1 MYGCANWCHETS
13 LTLSIDNW
21 LNAVCHCQCRFPHST
36 LHFYHPDMHF
46 CESCLSM
53 IINYLTSSIHF
64 SPILKEN
71 FYHLFAPILCWYVQR
86 SGAILRN
93 QPWSANVNTQKKMV
107 SKQILNNICLL
118 PFAFT
123 FKKMQT
129 QYWLCR
135 SKHMYACLLALTKLL
150 CLLAQH
156 IDAEMSQ
163 NMPIAWHVWQK

>member
-1 MYGCANWCHETS
+1 MESAIANAISH
-13 LTLSIDNW
+13 
-21 LNAVCHCQCRFPHST
+21 T
-36 LHFYHPDMHF
+36 LHFISTTLTCISVNHVCPF
-46 CESCLSM
+46 

-93 QPWSANVNTQKKMV
+93 QPWSANANTQKRMV

-118 PFAFT
+118 SFSFT

-129 QYWLCR
+129 QYWLRR
-135 SKHMYACLLALTKLL
+135 SKHTNARLLALTKLL

-156 IDAEMSQ
+156 IDAQMSQ